1 MSPAKLH
8 FGTGEEDE
16 ALWDIAPGSAN
27 HSLKLQDS
35 PWLVTAEFW
44 RYGLKEEYACVDA
57 R

>member
-35 PWLVTAEFW
+35 PWLVIAEFW